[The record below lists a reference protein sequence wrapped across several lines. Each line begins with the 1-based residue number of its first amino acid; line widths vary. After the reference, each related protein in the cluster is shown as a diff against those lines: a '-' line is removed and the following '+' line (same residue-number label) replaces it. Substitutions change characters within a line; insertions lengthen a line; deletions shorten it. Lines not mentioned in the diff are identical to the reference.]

1 MWTKYLSHVGNHL
14 GEKRKALPPARKIA
28 CVNWF
33 NSRKDGI
40 SAQNC
45 RVGIGIALSIK
56 RERMLGTTDSNGV
69 QLSNTLR
76 R

>member
-33 NSRKDGI
+33 NSRKGWYK
-40 SAQNC
+40 
-45 RVGIGIALSIK
+45 RTKLSGWHRDCFINK
-56 RERMLGTTDSNGV
+56 EGTYVRHD
-69 QLSNTLR
+69 R
-76 R
+76 F